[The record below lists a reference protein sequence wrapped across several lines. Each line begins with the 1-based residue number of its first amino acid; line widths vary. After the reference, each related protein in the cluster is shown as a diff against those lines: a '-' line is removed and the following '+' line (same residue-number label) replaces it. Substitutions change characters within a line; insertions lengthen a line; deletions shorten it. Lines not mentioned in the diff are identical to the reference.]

1 MKNCLN
7 YLHIGKAA
15 LYCDAYFTAIMYVE
29 LWALDKS
36 TETSNKEILADS
48 DLQDIMK
55 EAYKA
60 IGESDA
66 VMPFL
71 NPITARHTY
80 FQLRGDFNR
89 LNIEQDVQ
97 SYQSNANI
105 ELCRNFLTAGGLYG
119 LANCLQQIARKSN
132 GAQYECMWRLSDW
145 STIDDN
151 GPTGVLSSAENH
163 LYTFEREHYQALKCL
178 QIKAE
183 MGARASI
190 KLARQSIIGFLRY
203 ASLECTNN
211 IYQHMKGLMMIQQIE
226 DFCQVRNPLAQRLRK
241 I

>member
-1 MKNCLN
+1 MKICLN

-29 LWALDKS
+29 LWVLDKS
-36 TETSNKEILADS
+36 TETSNKEILDDS

-55 EAYKA
+55 ESYTAL
-60 IGESDA
+60 GENDA

-80 FQLRGDFNR
+80 LQLKGDWSR
-89 LNIEQDVQ
+89 LNIEHDVQ
-97 SYQSNANI
+97 LYQSKANN
-105 ELCRNFLTAGGLYG
+105 ELARNYLMSTGLYG
-119 LANCLQQIARKSN
+119 LANCLQQIGRQSN

-145 STIDDN
+145 SAIDDN
-151 GPTGVLSSAENH
+151 GPSEVLLSAENH
-163 LYTFEREHYQALKCL
+163 LYIFEREHYHALKCL

-183 MGARASI
+183 MGAKASI

-211 IYQHMKGLMMIQQIE
+211 IYRHLKGLMMIQQVE
-226 DFCQVRNPLAQRLRK
+226 DFCQVK
-241 I
+241 